1 MENNKLNRSVLW
13 EILWTQLVAINY
25 SWSLQGNLT
34 FSVALHKPVII
45 VSYPIF
51 YPVSAGKDN
60 TKVVIPGTAWLL
72 LVKEVPILTFPDSSR
87 ANYLCTTGVI
97 FGLRINEKAMTF

>member
-1 MENNKLNRSVLW
+1 M
-13 EILWTQLVAINY
+13 
-25 SWSLQGNLT
+25 

-45 VSYPIF
+45 ASYPIF
-51 YPVSAGKDN
+51 YRVSAGKGN

-87 ANYLCTTGVI
+87 ANYLCSFRTGVI